1 MGYYVNTEDINV
13 VVPKDL
19 LEDAYEAICDL
30 NQHDDLKR
38 GGSRGPGPDKSE
50 NKFWFS
56 WMPEDIA
63 AACPDLLSVVSTLGF
78 DDSEYDKDGNLVLG
92 HYSNKT
98 GQEDLLIDAIAPFVQ
113 EGSYVIWK
121 GEDDTYYKWE
131 FNDGKMLV
139 IPGEVEVTWHPE
151 RAYTAMDE
159 WKRTAEMIE
168 SLRLGYEIAKADNE
182 KKEKS
187 DA

>member
-30 NQHDDLKR
+30 NQHDDLKQ
-38 GGSRGPGPDKSE
+38 GGSWGPDESK
-50 NKFWFS
+50 NQYWFS
-56 WMPEDIA
+56 WMPEDIR
-63 AACPDLLSVVSTLGF
+63 AACPDLLAVVNEIGF
-78 DDSEYDKDGNLVLG
+78 DSKYDEAGNLVLG

-113 EGSYVIWK
+113 EGSYVIWR
-121 GEDDTYYKWE
+121 GEDNSYYKWE

-139 IPGEVEVTWHPE
+139 IPGEVEVRWHTDS
-151 RAYTAMDE
+151 AHTAMDD
-159 WKRTAEMIE
+159 WKRTAELIE
-168 SLRLGYEIAKADNE
+168 SLRVASEKR